1 MDTEVAADH
10 AGANGEAEGLSANYK
25 PWLEESTLSSQSA
38 ADSTGRGEEWEKSI
52 STITE
57 WYENSPV

>member
-1 MDTEVAADH
+1 MLSSGGHWNGRPIMQVKTE
-10 AGANGEAEGLSANYK
+10 SANHK

-38 ADSTGRGEEWEKSI
+38 ADSTGRDEVREKSI

-57 WYENSPV
+57 W